1 MLKRTRFRM
10 RELPP
15 TAGLPM
21 HMGDCFRAPEKP
33 FTAGLRDWLGIP
45 EPIMACSGTAAF
57 VVALRTL
64 ARRNPGRSR
73 VVVPA
78 YTCPLVP
85 LAVRLAGLRAVAC
98 DTLPGGFGIDPG
110 ALGRCC
116 DETALAVVPAHLG
129 GRASDISAVSA
140 VAHAYGAVVIEDAA
154 QALGASFGGRS
165 VGLSGD
171 IGFFSLA
178 VGKGLTTYE
187 GGVLFS
193 RDPDLHAELQG
204 TASRVLRPGLL
215 WNSRRVLELLGY
227 AVAYNPA
234 LLPLAY
240 GRPLRRGLD
249 RGDEIAAVGDAFT
262 LDDIPLHRMD
272 PLRLRVAANALE
284 RLPAFLEAGRNRA
297 VRRAGMLERA
307 GAEVLRDDPGGE
319 GIWPFCMVLMPDRD
333 RRDRALGA
341 LWRSGFGVSK
351 LFVRALPDYPYL
363 AGAVEGGPCPAARD
377 LAGRMLTVTN
387 THWLDDAAFARLA
400 GEICHA

>member
-1 MLKRTRFRM
+1 
-10 RELPP
+10 
-15 TAGLPM
+15 M

-215 WNSRRVLELLGY
+215 WNARRVLELLGY

-262 LDDIPLHRMD
+262 LDGIPLH
-272 PLRLRVAANALE
+272 LSL
-284 RLPAFLEAGRNRA
+284 
-297 VRRAGMLERA
+297 
-307 GAEVLRDDPGGE
+307 
-319 GIWPFCMVLMPDRD
+319 I
-333 RRDRALGA
+333 
-341 LWRSGFGVSK
+341 
-351 LFVRALPDYPYL
+351 
-363 AGAVEGGPCPAARD
+363 
-377 LAGRMLTVTN
+377 
-387 THWLDDAAFARLA
+387 H
-400 GEICHA
+400 I

>member
-1 MLKRTRFRM
+1 
-10 RELPP
+10 
-15 TAGLPM
+15 
-21 HMGDCFRAPEKP
+21 
-33 FTAGLRDWLGIP
+33 
-45 EPIMACSGTAAF
+45 MACSGTAAF

-215 WNSRRVLELLGY
+215 WNARRVLELLGY

-319 GIWPFCMVLMPDRD
+319 GIWPFFMVLMPDRD

-377 LAGRMLTVTN
+377 LADRMLTVTN

>member
-1 MLKRTRFRM
+1 
-10 RELPP
+10 
-15 TAGLPM
+15 M

-215 WNSRRVLELLGY
+215 WNVRRVLELLGY

-262 LDDIPLHRMD
+262 LDGIPLHRMD

-284 RLPAFLEAGRNRA
+284 RLPAFLEAGRDRA

-319 GIWPFCMVLMPDRD
+319 GIWPFFMVLMPDRD

-341 LWRSGFGVSK
+341 LWRSGLGVSK

-363 AGAVEGGPCPAARD
+363 ADAVEGGPCPAARD

>member
-1 MLKRTRFRM
+1 
-10 RELPP
+10 
-15 TAGLPM
+15 M

-57 VVALRTL
+57 VVAL
-64 ARRNPGRSR
+64 
-73 VVVPA
+73 
-78 YTCPLVP
+78 
-85 LAVRLAGLRAVAC
+85 RLAGLRAVAC

-215 WNSRRVLELLGY
+215 WNARRVLELLGY

-240 GRPLRRGLD
+240 GRPLRRELD
-249 RGDEIAAVGDAFT
+249 RDDEIAAVGDAFT

-284 RLPAFLEAGRNRA
+284 RLPRPDVTGPCAAPGCWSGRARKSCATIRAGRGYGLSLWSSCRIGTGGTGRSA
-297 VRRAGMLERA
+297 RCGGRGSGFPSCSSGPCRTIRIWRMPSRAGPARRRGIWRA
-307 GAEVLRDDPGGE
+307 G
-319 GIWPFCMVLMPDRD
+319 C
-333 RRDRALGA
+333 
-341 LWRSGFGVSK
+341 
-351 LFVRALPDYPYL
+351 
-363 AGAVEGGPCPAARD
+363 
-377 LAGRMLTVTN
+377 
-387 THWLDDAAFARLA
+387 
-400 GEICHA
+400 

>member
-1 MLKRTRFRM
+1 M
-10 RELPP
+10 R
-15 TAGLPM
+15 
-21 HMGDCFRAPEKP
+21 MGDCFRAPEKP

-140 VAHAYGAVVIEDAA
+140 VAHDCGAAVIEDAA
-154 QALGASFGGRS
+154 QGLGAFFGGRS

-215 WNSRRVLELLGY
+215 WNARRVLELFGY

-240 GRPLRRGLD
+240 GRPLRRELD

-272 PLRLRVAANALE
+272 ALRLRVAANALE
-284 RLPAFLEAGRNRA
+284 RLPAFLEAGRDRA
-297 VRRAGMLERA
+297 VRRAGML
-307 GAEVLRDDPGGE
+307 LSL
-319 GIWPFCMVLMPDRD
+319 I
-333 RRDRALGA
+333 
-341 LWRSGFGVSK
+341 
-351 LFVRALPDYPYL
+351 
-363 AGAVEGGPCPAARD
+363 
-377 LAGRMLTVTN
+377 
-387 THWLDDAAFARLA
+387 H
-400 GEICHA
+400 I

>member
-1 MLKRTRFRM
+1 
-10 RELPP
+10 
-15 TAGLPM
+15 M

-215 WNSRRVLELLGY
+215 WNARRVLELLGY
-227 AVAYNPA
+227 AVAYNP
-234 LLPLAY
+234 
-240 GRPLRRGLD
+240 G
-249 RGDEIAAVGDAFT
+249 AA
-262 LDDIPLHRMD
+262 
-272 PLRLRVAANALE
+272 
-284 RLPAFLEAGRNRA
+284 
-297 VRRAGMLERA
+297 
-307 GAEVLRDDPGGE
+307 
-319 GIWPFCMVLMPDRD
+319 
-333 RRDRALGA
+333 ALG
-341 LWRSGFGVSK
+341 LW
-351 LFVRALPDYPYL
+351 A
-363 AGAVEGGPCPAARD
+363 PAA
-377 LAGRMLTVTN
+377 
-387 THWLDDAAFARLA
+387 ARA
-400 GEICHA
+400 

>member
-1 MLKRTRFRM
+1 
-10 RELPP
+10 
-15 TAGLPM
+15 M

-204 TASRVLRPGLL
+204 TASRVLQPGLL
-215 WNSRRVLELLGY
+215 WNARRVLELLGY

-262 LDDIPLHRMD
+262 LDGIPLHRMD

-284 RLPAFLEAGRNRA
+284 RLPAFLEAGRDRA

-319 GIWPFCMVLMPDRD
+319 GIWPFFMVLMP
-333 RRDRALGA
+333 
-341 LWRSGFGVSK
+341 
-351 LFVRALPDYPYL
+351 YL
-363 AGAVEGGPCPAARD
+363 ADAVEGGPCPAARD

>member
-1 MLKRTRFRM
+1 
-10 RELPP
+10 
-15 TAGLPM
+15 M
-21 HMGDCFRAPEKP
+21 HMRDCFRAPEKP

-140 VAHAYGAVVIEDAA
+140 VAHDYGAVVIEDAA

-215 WNSRRVLELLGY
+215 WNARRVLELLGY

-262 LDDIPLHRMD
+262 LDGIPLHRMD

-284 RLPAFLEAGRNRA
+284 RLPAFLEAGRDRA
-297 VRRAGMLERA
+297 VRRAGLDYWHLVDVRVYDDLGDFYAKNNVAQQRLFSTKAPRSYCDVSYDDGCYLFFGRETKGLPEPFLEAHYDDCVRIPIREEA
-307 GAEVLRDDPGGE
+307 RSLNLSNSVAIGVFEALRQLNFPHLRDYGK
-319 GIWPFCMVLMPDRD
+319 MKV
-333 RRDRALGA
+333 
-341 LWRSGFGVSK
+341 
-351 LFVRALPDYPYL
+351 
-363 AGAVEGGPCPAARD
+363 
-377 LAGRMLTVTN
+377 
-387 THWLDDAAFARLA
+387 
-400 GEICHA
+400 

>member
-1 MLKRTRFRM
+1 MSKSIYSNM

-15 TAGLPM
+15 TAGLPLRF
-21 HMGDCFRAPEKP
+21 GDFFRAPEKP
-33 FTAGLRDWLGIP
+33 FAAGLRDWLGIP
-45 EPIMACSGTAAF
+45 GPIMACSGTAAF

-64 ARRNPGRSR
+64 ARRDPRRDR

-78 YTCPLVP
+78 YTCPLIP
-85 LAVRLAGLRAVAC
+85 LAVRLAGLRAVVC
-98 DTLPGGFGIDPG
+98 DTLPGGFGLDLE
-110 ALGRCC
+110 ALARCC
-116 DETALAVVPAHLG
+116 GGTALAVVPAHLG
-129 GRASDISAVSA
+129 GRASDISGVAA
-140 VAHAYGAVVIEDAA
+140 VAQSCGAMVIEDAA

-165 VGLSGD
+165 VGLHGD

-193 RDPDLHAELQG
+193 RDPALHAELRE
-204 TASRVLRPGLL
+204 TASRVLRPGPL
-215 WNSRRVLELLGY
+215 WNARRILELLGY

-234 LLPLAY
+234 LLPFAY
-240 GRPLRRGLD
+240 GRPLRRALD

-262 LDDIPLHRMD
+262 LDGIPLHSMD

-284 RLPAFLEAGRNRA
+284 RLPAFLEAGRERA

-307 GAEVLRDDPGGE
+307 GADVLRDDPGGD
-319 GIWPFCMVLMPDRD
+319 GVWPFFMVLMPDRA

-341 LWRSGFGVSK
+341 LWRSGLGVSK

-363 AGAVEGGPCPAARD
+363 AGAIEGGPCPAARD
-377 LAGRMLTVTN
+377 LADRMLTVTN
-387 THWLDDAAFARLA
+387 THWLDDDAFASLA
-400 GEICHA
+400 GEIGNA

>member
-1 MLKRTRFRM
+1 M

-15 TAGLPM
+15 TAGLPLRF
-21 HMGDCFRAPEKP
+21 GDFFRAPEKP
-33 FTAGLRDWLGIP
+33 FAAGLRDWLGIP
-45 EPIMACSGTAAF
+45 EPILTCSGTAAF

-64 ARRNPGRSR
+64 ARRSPGRGR
-73 VVVPA
+73 VIIPA
-78 YTCPLVP
+78 YTCPLIP
-85 LAVRLAGLRAVAC
+85 LAVRLAGLRAVVC
-98 DTLPGGFGIDPG
+98 DTLPGGFGLDPG

-129 GRASDISAVSA
+129 GRASDLSAVSA
-140 VAHAYGAVVIEDAA
+140 VAQACGAAVIEDSA

-193 RDPDLHAELQG
+193 RYPALHAELRE
-204 TASRVLRPGLL
+204 TASRILRPGLF
-215 WNSRRVLELLGY
+215 WNARRILELFGY

-240 GRPLRRGLD
+240 GRALRRGLD

-262 LDDIPLHRMD
+262 LEDIPLHRMD
-272 PLRLRVAANALE
+272 PLRPRVAANALK
-284 RLPAFLEAGRNRA
+284 RLPAFLEAGRERA
-297 VRRAGMLERA
+297 ARRAGMLERA
-307 GAEVLRDDPGGE
+307 GAEVLRDDPGGD
-319 GIWPFCMVLMPDRD
+319 GVWPFFMVLMPDRA

-341 LWRSGFGVSK
+341 LWRSGLGVSK

-363 AGAVEGGPCPAARD
+363 ADGIEGGPCPAARD
-377 LAGRMLTVTN
+377 LADRMFTVTN
-387 THWLDDAAFARLA
+387 THWLDDAAFAQLA
-400 GEICHA
+400 GEIGHV